1 MRNSNT
7 SDPFARPIQTLFRQG
22 YPSRRRSLVDDA
34 KFETQKKR
42 ELTAAITESR
52 SETGKQHVQPPGLE
66 LINEVFI
73 NNANDASENEVR
85 STHVVVTLKK
95 GVESLGQVLKM
106 IEAQQGKVSHLET
119 RQPGQGDGGSGP
131 VLHEAFLTLDNMP
144 RQNLLTFIKYL
155 ASEELGDLRFIKEM
169 STAVAGDIWFPLHIS
184 DLDFCTHV
192 LTKFEPDLDSDHPGY
207 NDTAYRAR
215 RKRIA
220 EIAFDYKEG
229 QLIPNAEYTD
239 DEIKT
244 WAFVYREV
252 KRLAPTHACAEFNS
266 GIRLLEKELG
276 YGVHAIPQLQTVSDF
291 LKKRSGFRLR
301 PASGLLTARDFL
313 ASLAFRVF
321 QCTQYTRH
329 PSSPDHSP
337 EPDCIHELI
346 GHIPMFADPQFAQF
360 SQEIGLAS
368 LGVSDEDIEKLA
380 TLYWFTVEFGLCKEG
395 DKVRAYGAGLLSSI
409 GEIQH
414 ALSSRPT
421 VLPFDPQTTSLQKY
435 QDQEYQDT
443 YFLAESFRDVQSKF
457 REWVRTHIYRPFDL
471 SYDAFTNTVI
481 ILDSPMK
488 VCSVMEN
495 LYSQMTS
502 LTAALRKMSFNKEAA
517 PAI

>member
-1 MRNSNT
+1 
-7 SDPFARPIQTLFRQG
+7 
-22 YPSRRRSLVDDA
+22 
-34 KFETQKKR
+34 
-42 ELTAAITESR
+42 
-52 SETGKQHVQPPGLE
+52 
-66 LINEVFI
+66 
-73 NNANDASENEVR
+73 
-85 STHVVVTLKK
+85 THH
-95 GVESLGQVLKM
+95 
-106 IEAQQGKVSHLET
+106 GKVTHLET
-119 RQPGQGDGGSGP
+119 RQPGQGGSSENRQIH
-131 VLHEAFLTLDNMP
+131 HEAFLTLGDMS
-144 RQNLLTFIKYL
+144 RHNLLSFIKSL

-169 STAVAGDIWFPLHIS
+169 SAAVVGDIWFPLHIT

-207 NDTAYRAR
+207 NDIAYRAR

-229 QLIPNAEYTD
+229 QLIPNAEYTE
-239 DEIKT
+239 DEVKT

-252 KRLAPTHACAEFNS
+252 KRLAPTHACAEFN
-266 GIRLLEKELG
+266 RNLRVLEKELG
-276 YGVHAIPQLQTVSDF
+276 YGTHAIPQLQAVSDF

-368 LGVSDEDIEKLA
+368 LGVSDEDIERLA

-395 DKVRAYGAGLLSSI
+395 DKIRAYGAGLLSSI

-414 ALSSRPT
+414 ALSSQPA
-421 VLPFDPQTTSLQKY
+421 VLPFNPEKTSVQKY

-443 YFLAESFRDVQSKF
+443 YFLAESFLDVQIKF
-457 REWVRTHIYRPFDL
+457 REFVKKHIYRPFEIT
-471 SYDAFTNTVI
+471 YDAFTNTVI
-481 ILDSPMK
+481 ILDSPIK
-488 VCSVMEN
+488 VCSAMDS

-502 LTAALRKMSFNKEAA
+502 LNAAFRKMSFNKESA
-517 PAI
+517 PSI